1 MAAFLAY
8 GLRVWSGVFVG
19 SFVSIVYYFIVLEHD
34 SPLQWQN
41 LIVNLV
47 TSAGNTGAAALC
59 WFWLARERGPGKLF
73 FGSRQLFFA
82 FFPATAL
89 YGTLTA
95 ILGVGIYKVIDKPML
110 WGGAI
115 FTDAVLRWSI
125 SDMVAIL
132 VFTPPLVLWL
142 RGGPVRVQSHESWQ
156 LWAVTLTSL
165 ILGMGLFSPLS
176 RLLEYPLL
184 QPVALLLPLLW
195 GTVRFPRLGSV
206 VWNLLAFLALW
217 WGTDAGYG
225 AFVMETRERS
235 LDAMQVFAGLTSM
248 AILLLRA
255 AVMAERRVGRRLA
268 FLAKTLEERVKQR
281 TGHLRNEI
289 TERQRME
296 EALRVAK
303 EKAEEA
309 NRAKSLFLATM
320 SHEIRT
326 PLSGMIVQTQLLL
339 SGVLAASQRE
349 RAETIR
355 DLGRILVSLLG
366 DILDISRIEAGGVV
380 LEERDF
386 RIATLFREIRTLMIG
401 QVEAKGLTLRWELP
415 EEMSR
420 PVRGDPARLRQ
431 ILFNLVGNAVK
442 FTREGSI
449 VVAVERL
456 REEGERNWFRFEV
469 RDTGVG
475 VPAEAGGRIFSL
487 FTQADGSI
495 SKRYGGVGLG
505 LALCRRLVE
514 AMGGEIGFSSRVG
527 EGSTFWFTVALSPGQ
542 EADESRSPVVTP
554 PPATLL
560 LVDDDEFSRNVNA
573 ELLASH
579 GHRVVTAANGAE
591 ALGRMRQERFDAV
604 LMDLCMAGMDGAFT
618 VARIRALEEPEA
630 ARVPVIAL
638 TADVTLEGREM
649 CRMAGMQG
657 FLAKPLEI
665 SSFNEALH
673 DLTSRSGM
681 AADAMAPRLL
691 DVALL
696 DRRFDELGEERM
708 REHASRYPERLRERI
723 GAVEACWEKRDL
735 SRCRDEAHALKGLA
749 LTMGL
754 AELGQVC
761 RVLQDACDSGAM
773 EVGAEL
779 LPGLRELGEQ
789 SLIGLRRFMEE
800 RGSP

>member
-8 GLRVWSGVFVG
+8 GMRVWPGVFVG
-19 SFVSIVYYFIVLEHD
+19 SFVSIVYYFIVLEQD

-59 WFWLARERGPGKLF
+59 WFWLAREHAPGKLF
-73 FGSRQLFFA
+73 SGSRQLFFA

-95 ILGVGIYKVIDKPML
+95 ILGVGVYKVIDKPML
-110 WGGAI
+110 WGGAL

-156 LWAVTLTSL
+156 LWAVTLTAL

-225 AFVMETRERS
+225 AFVMDNREQS

-255 AVMAERRVGRRLA
+255 AVMAERRVGRRLT
-268 FLAKTLEERVKQR
+268 FLAKTLEERVRQR
-281 TGHLRNEI
+281 TMHLQNEI
-289 TERQRME
+289 AERQRME

-326 PLSGMIVQTQLLL
+326 PLSGMLVQTQLLL

-355 DLGRILVSLLG
+355 DLGRILVKLLG

-386 RIATLFREIRTLMIG
+386 RIATIFREIKTLMIG
-401 QVEAKGLTLRWELP
+401 QVDAKGLTLRWELP

-420 PVRGDPARLRQ
+420 PVRGDPVRLRQ

-449 VVAVERL
+449 LVAVEQL
-456 REEGERNWFRFEV
+456 REEGERKWFRFEV
-469 RDTGVG
+469 QDTGVG
-475 VPAEAGGRIFSL
+475 VPQEAGERIFSL

-527 EGSTFWFTVALSPGQ
+527 
-542 EADESRSPVVTP
+542 
-554 PPATLL
+554 
-560 LVDDDEFSRNVNA
+560 
-573 ELLASH
+573 
-579 GHRVVTAANGAE
+579 
-591 ALGRMRQERFDAV
+591 
-604 LMDLCMAGMDGAFT
+604 
-618 VARIRALEEPEA
+618 
-630 ARVPVIAL
+630 
-638 TADVTLEGREM
+638 
-649 CRMAGMQG
+649 
-657 FLAKPLEI
+657 
-665 SSFNEALH
+665 
-673 DLTSRSGM
+673 
-681 AADAMAPRLL
+681 
-691 DVALL
+691 
-696 DRRFDELGEERM
+696 
-708 REHASRYPERLRERI
+708 
-723 GAVEACWEKRDL
+723 
-735 SRCRDEAHALKGLA
+735 
-749 LTMGL
+749 
-754 AELGQVC
+754 
-761 RVLQDACDSGAM
+761 
-773 EVGAEL
+773 
-779 LPGLRELGEQ
+779 
-789 SLIGLRRFMEE
+789 
-800 RGSP
+800 